1 MKMIFGTDVDGTIL
15 TDRGVPHDETNDAFD
30 YAISKGH
37 YVVIATGR
45 SLSRAKPLL
54 EMMPRVSYLICNNG
68 SLIKDLKNN
77 KIIYLKSIAPIS
89 YIEMFN
95 FAKKNNFTLT
105 MHTDKTTYIYPAV
118 RYENSNAITEELNLK
133 FMKFLE
139 SNPNAKTLENGEWVT
154 QLSLLGTEELCKK
167 HLGEIQKMFGKTN
180 NVFLTNGTF
189 IDINPLNI
197 SKWTSLQYLADH
209 LNIRHE
215 NIVTFGDSGNDLEML
230 QKAGK
235 YGFPLKNSTYD
246 LTKVLEPKIG
256 DNNSNAIA
264 KKIIELVDSN

>member
-1 MKMIFGTDVDGTIL
+1 MIFATDVDGTIL
-15 TDRGVPHDETNDAFD
+15 TDAGIPHNETNEAFD

-37 YVVIATGR
+37 YIVIATGR

-54 EMMPRVSYLICNNG
+54 EMMPKVSYLICNNG
-68 SLIKDLKNN
+68 SLIKDLKKN
-77 KIIYLKSIAPIS
+77 KIIYLNSILPIN
-89 YIEMFN
+89 YIKLFN
-95 FAKKNNFTLT
+95 FAKKNHFTLT
-105 MHTDKTTYIYPAV
+105 MHTNVTTYIYPEI
-118 RYENSNAITEELNLK
+118 RYENSTAITEKLNHD

-139 SNPNAKTLENGEWVT
+139 NNPESKTLKNGELVT

-167 HLGEIQKMFGKTN
+167 HLEEIQKMFKGTHS
-180 NVFLTNGTF
+180 VYLTNGTF

-209 LNIRHE
+209 LDVKHE

-230 QKAGK
+230 EKAGK
-235 YGFPLKNSTYD
+235 YGFPLENSTYD
-246 LTKVLEPKIG
+246 LTKILKPKIG